1 MSLVVIFRHVCGTF
15 FEGGL
20 PIFAIQVISAFFAGG
35 FIIALLSFF
44 AEKSP
49 RSLRGIIISFPST
62 MAVSFVFLALSLG
75 PDQLLPVLPAV
86 YYSLLGAI
94 LFAFSFTFVAQ
105 RFSEKN
111 PNKKWRVPCTL
122 ILASCA
128 WFMVSLLSSKL
139 PQIHWVALPCLLIGI
154 TLLQPLFTIYVN
166 HFPDCASPPQITFTE
181 LLFRGIFAGTVVA
194 AAVVLARAL
203 GPFWGAVV
211 GGTYPASFGSQL
223 MLFQLKYPS
232 KFLPSLIK
240 TVPVGIL
247 STTVYST
254 IVCLTYPRIGIL
266 LGTLVAFAGS
276 LCTSLLVVRLS
287 RERNER

>member
-1 MSLVVIFRHVCGTF
+1 MWHIFK
-15 FEGGL
+15 GGL

-49 RSLRGIIISFPST
+49 PSLRGVIISFPST
-62 MAVSFVFLALSLG
+62 MAVSFVFLALSVG

-105 RFSEKN
+105 RFSATKL
-111 PNKKWRVPCTL
+111 NKKWRVPCTL

-139 PQIHWVALPCLLIGI
+139 PQVQWVALPCILIGI
-154 TLLQPLFTIYVN
+154 TLLQPLFAIYVN
-166 HFPDCASPPQITFTE
+166 HFPDCASRPQIKFSE
-181 LLFRGIFAGTVVA
+181 LLFRGVFAGTVVST
-194 AAVVLARAL
+194 AVVLARAL

-211 GGTYPASFGSQL
+211 GGTYPASYGSQL

-232 KFLPSLIK
+232 KYLPSLIK
-240 TVPVGIL
+240 TVPIGIL
-247 STTVYST
+247 STAVYATV
-254 IVCLTYPRIGIL
+254 VCLTYPLIGIF

-276 LCTSLLVVRLS
+276 FCTSLLVVWLS
-287 RERNER
+287 REKNER